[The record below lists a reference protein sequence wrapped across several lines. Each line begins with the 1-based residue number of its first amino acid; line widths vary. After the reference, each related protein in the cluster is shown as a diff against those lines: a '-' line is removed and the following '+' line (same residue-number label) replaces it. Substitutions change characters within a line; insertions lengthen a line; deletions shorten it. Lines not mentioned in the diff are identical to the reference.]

1 MSHILL
7 VSCRETADNRYRLT
21 GDRKWQE
28 KGWKMFVSWMSAAKV
43 EGGISS
49 IHDVTKKE
57 YYHSDNMES
66 FMFAETFK

>member
-1 MSHILL
+1 
-7 VSCRETADNRYRLT
+7 
-21 GDRKWQE
+21 
-28 KGWKMFVSWMSAAKV
+28 MFVSWMTAAKV

>member
-1 MSHILL
+1 
-7 VSCRETADNRYRLT
+7 
-21 GDRKWQE
+21 
-28 KGWKMFVSWMSAAKV
+28 MFVSWMTAAKV

-66 FMFAETFK
+66 FMFAETFNSVLISIQTRSKADKQVPLFVAE